1 MTHMPMQQF
10 FHPRMMYQMPAQAHI
25 PTHVAPSA
33 AVVASAPVAAS
44 RPTPAAAVV
53 VQAPAAAVVVQAPA
67 AAAASQKADDQQP
80 PFPAPSGKYWE
91 QFNGEWMIKLIPT
104 SSK

>member
-10 FHPRMMYQMPAQAHI
+10 FQPGMMYQMPAQAHI
-25 PTHVAPSA
+25 PTQIAPT
-33 AVVASAPVAAS
+33 S
-44 RPTPAAAVV
+44 RPIPAAAIVAP
-53 VQAPAAAVVVQAPA
+53 APAAAT
-67 AAAASQKADDQQP
+67 ASQKADDQQP

-91 QFNGEWMIKLIPT
+91 QFKGEWVIKLIPT